1 MNDDEQLCQALQD
14 NVFELDSMT
23 FRVVNIEKK
32 QIGKRTAMQTVE
44 SFTLQQIGNALGADV
59 HWTKCAELKRT
70 KSEWLEAIPQMIT
83 IKPSGLNEAFEA
95 NQETNKVVAGTLEI
109 QKSSSPYS
117 PLADSDQYNDE
128 G

>member
-83 IKPSGLNEAFEA
+83 IKPSGLNEAA
-95 NQETNKVVAGTLEI
+95 ETNQDFEAGTLEI

-117 PLADSDQYNDE
+117 PLADYDQYNDE
-128 G
+128 